1 MQQIMVVM
9 ALLLY
14 TAFSF
19 NPIAEISIFSRTFN
33 LSPGDMFTILFVFG
47 ILLKALLQNQSDIF
61 FERPPAVNRFLFAYL
76 FLAVVFFL
84 PTLLFFIVHNE
95 MERYLFRSLFNYLL
109 WLIALV
115 LFYYGS
121 DSRLKVKDLKYIV
134 WLLMGIFFG
143 GVVTNIVVSTPGIN
157 FINLIIASLSSQS
170 TRLGGQ
176 IADPNQLGSLAAF
189 LSVLGIMGVLYEKER
204 KSQVIFFFLTVGTGF
219 VMLLTQSRESMLTLF
234 IAVLCILVF
243 LLRDYQYGKFMVVL
257 AGLMLGSVVIVSSI
271 PRIVETIS
279 AIGVGD
285 TGYVLSARDQ
295 VWQSA
300 LNVVFTYPLGIG
312 FENLTYITNSTAG
325 QAHNAFMQSAVIAGF
340 MGFIAF
346 LIFLVVLFTLLW
358 EQKRI
363 VADNWLLGAY
373 QVFFVGYLVT
383 ALGSD
388 HFISFYTFNAIFFGL
403 LGFVVCAR

>member
-1 MQQIMVVM
+1 MVVL

-312 FENLTYITNSTAG
+312 
-325 QAHNAFMQSAVIAGF
+325 
-340 MGFIAF
+340 
-346 LIFLVVLFTLLW
+346 
-358 EQKRI
+358 
-363 VADNWLLGAY
+363 
-373 QVFFVGYLVT
+373 
-383 ALGSD
+383 
-388 HFISFYTFNAIFFGL
+388 
-403 LGFVVCAR
+403 